1 MIAAILVIIG
11 LSPKQLTATCV
22 SVVCDTCISMN
33 WLLCAKHFAK
43 FSREQN
49 EQIMS
54 FMQHVMLEERGM
66 TFVKGAQG
74 RPL

>member
-1 MIAAILVIIG
+1 
-11 LSPKQLTATCV
+11 
-22 SVVCDTCISMN
+22 MN